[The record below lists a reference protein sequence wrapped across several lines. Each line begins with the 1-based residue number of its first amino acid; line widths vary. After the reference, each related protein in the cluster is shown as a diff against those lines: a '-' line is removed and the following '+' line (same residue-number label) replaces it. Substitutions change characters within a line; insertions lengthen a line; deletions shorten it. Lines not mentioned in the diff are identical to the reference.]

1 MALITKFAERR
12 SAKVGWRSEVE
23 CGYNVG
29 APDGRRVLR
38 PPNLWLLEP
47 SDSRKGKPIDR
58 IDEDAARE
66 LVRILHKAFPS
77 VRSSR
82 DGLEQL
88 AEPKRE

>member
-29 APDGRRVLR
+29 EHDGRRVLR
-38 PPNLWLLEP
+38 LETYG
-47 SDSRKGKPIDR
+47 SSSRQIPGKVSQSIE

-77 VRSSR
+77 VR
-82 DGLEQL
+82 
-88 AEPKRE
+88 